1 MLGGREQF
9 YHELCI
15 TRDVKVALDQNTI
28 AAVRDDCEFTITDI
42 PLTVKAAAWQKWC
55 DKHDKDLKQEKK
67 KITEACSC

>member
-9 YHELCI
+9 FHELCM

-42 PLTVKAAAWQKWC
+42 LLTVKAAA
-55 DKHDKDLKQEKK
+55 
-67 KITEACSC
+67 